1 MTKELNH
8 RIRKIRE
15 VSGLTQ
21 EELASKCGMSAS
33 AYGQIERNASKS
45 TFDTLS
51 KIANALNVSIRFL
64 VDIEN
69 ESYIEINKK
78 N

>member
-1 MTKELNH
+1 MTSALNQ

-15 VSGLTQ
+15 AKNLTQ
-21 EELASKCGMSAS
+21 EELAAKCGMSAS

-45 TFDTLS
+45 TYDTLV
-51 KIANALNVSIRFL
+51 KIANALEVSIIFL

-69 ESYIEINKK
+69 ESF
-78 N
+78 

>member
-1 MTKELNH
+1 MTKALNQ

-15 VSGLTQ
+15 GKNLTQ
-21 EELASKCGMSAS
+21 EEVAAKCGMSAS

-45 TFDTLS
+45 TYDTLL
-51 KIANALNVSIRFL
+51 KIAQALDVSITLL

-69 ESYIEINKK
+69 EAI
-78 N
+78 

>member
-1 MTKELNH
+1 MKSALNQ

-15 VSGLTQ
+15 VKNLTQ
-21 EELASKCGMSAS
+21 EEVAAKCGMSAS

-45 TFDTLS
+45 TYDTLL
-51 KIANALNVSIRFL
+51 KIAQALDVSITFL

-69 ESYIEINKK
+69 ESF
-78 N
+78 